1 MKSQVH
7 EFRKNNFKIV
17 SKYKIICLVLLA
29 MTTANTYS
37 QTNKTKKAEKEYD
50 KYAYIDAIKT
60 YEHLYAKGYKSPEML
75 LQLGNAYYF
84 NGDLE
89 KSAKWYGELYASN
102 EEQEPEFFF
111 RYSQSLRATKD
122 YTKADAM
129 MDKFNAKSGN
139 DSRAKIF
146 AKKRD
151 YLAEIKKNSGRYKI
165 ENAGINSKYSDYG
178 TAFYGDKVVFSS
190 SRDTGNFSKRIHTW
204 TGDYFTNL
212 YSSNMSADG
221 SLGGV
226 NKYGK
231 KMNTQFHE
239 STTAFSKDGKTVYF
253 TRNNYNNGKK
263 GSDANKVT
271 LLKIY
276 RATLTV
282 VKEKDTTWTNITE
295 LPFNSDSYQVAN
307 PALSNDG
314 KTLYFASD
322 MEGSLGLSDI
332 FKVAVNE
339 DGSFGTPVNLGP
351 EINTAGRETFPFVS
365 AKDELYFTS
374 DGHPGL
380 GGLDIFITKIPKEGP
395 FKEVLNVGEPANT
408 PKDDFAMIINTDT
421 KRGFLSSN
429 RDGGEGND
437 DIYKFLET
445 REIEFTCDQL
455 LVGIVTDIETKAIL
469 PNTKLTLFDEKFN
482 KIKETTSDAEGK
494 YDFGLVE
501 CSKKYY
507 VRAEL
512 KTYIT
517 KEVPVTIAKETGK
530 TELPIELETSVK
542 KAIVGDDL
550 GKLLDLK
557 IIYFDL
563 DKWNIRPD
571 AALELE
577 KVYAV
582 LEQNPTLKID
592 IRSHTDS
599 RATAAYNEKLSDRR
613 AKSTMAWLIKNG
625 ISSDRLTSKGYG
637 ESQLVNQCADGV
649 TCTPEEHQANRRSEF
664 IIVKM

>member
-1 MKSQVH
+1 MKSQVK

-17 SKYKIICLVLLA
+17 TKFKIIYLVLLA
-29 MTTANTYS
+29 MTSSYS
-37 QTNKTKKAEKEYD
+37 QTNKTKRAEKEYD

-60 YEHLYAKGYKSPEML
+60 YERLYEKGYKSPEML
-75 LQLGNAYYF
+75 LNLGNAYYF

-89 KSAKWYGELYASN
+89 KSAKWYGELYAAS
-102 EEQEPEFFF
+102 EEQEPEFYY

-122 YTKADAM
+122 YTKADTM

-139 DSRAKIF
+139 DSRAKLF
-146 AKKRD
+146 DKKRD

-190 SRDTGNFSKRIHTW
+190 ARDTGNFSKRIHTW
-204 TGDYFTNL
+204 TGEYFTNL
-212 YSSNMSADG
+212 YSTNMSTDG

-231 KMNTQFHE
+231 SLNTKFHE

-263 GSDANKVT
+263 GGDANKVT

-276 RATLTV
+276 RATQLIA
-282 VKEKDTTWTNITE
+282 KDTTWTNITE

-322 MEGSLGLSDI
+322 MPGSLGLSDI
-332 FKVAVNE
+332 FKVEVKD

-351 EINTAGRETFPFVS
+351 EINTPGRETFPFIS
-365 AKDELYFTS
+365 GKNELYFTS

-380 GGLDIFITKIPKEGP
+380 GGLDIFITRIPKDGEP

-445 REIEFTCDQL
+445 KEIEFTCEQL

-469 PNTKLTLFDEKFN
+469 PNTKLSLYDEKFT

-494 YDFGLVE
+494 YDFGPVD
-501 CSKKYY
+501 CGKKYY

-512 KTYIT
+512 DLYLT
-517 KEVPVTIAKETGK
+517 KEVPVTIAKEDGK
-530 TELPIELETSVK
+530 TELPIELQTSVR
-542 KAIVGDDL
+542 KAVVGDDL

-563 DKWNIRPD
+563 DKWNIRAD
-571 AALELE
+571 ATLELV
-577 KVYAV
+577 KVLAV
-582 LEQNPTLKID
+582 LEQHPSLKID
-592 IRSHTDS
+592 IRSHTDC

-613 AKSTMAWLIKNG
+613 AKSTMEWLIKSG
-625 ISSDRLTSKGYG
+625 ISRDRLTSKGYG
-637 ESQLVNQCADGV
+637 ESQLVNKCADGV
-649 TCTPEEHQANRRSEF
+649 DCTPEEHQANRRSEF
-664 IIVKM
+664 IITKM

>member
-1 MKSQVH
+1 MKTQEIQKS
-7 EFRKNNFKIV
+7 NFKIV
-17 SKYKIICLVLLA
+17 GNFRIVYLILLA
-29 MTTANTYS
+29 ITMANGYS
-37 QTNKTKKAEKEYD
+37 QTTKAKKADKEYD

-75 LQLGNAYYF
+75 EKLGNAYYF

-102 EEQEPEFFF
+102 EDQEPEFYY

-122 YTKADAM
+122 YAKADAM

-151 YLAEIKKNSGRYKI
+151 YLAEIKKNSGRYTI
-165 ENAGINSKYSDYG
+165 ENAGVNSKYSDYG

-190 SRDTGNFSKRIHTW
+190 ARDTGNFSKKIHTW
-204 TGDYFTNL
+204 TGEYFTNL
-212 YSSNMSADG
+212 YSSKMSADG

-231 KMNTQFHE
+231 KINSKFHE

-276 RATLTV
+276 RATLSV

-322 MEGSLGLSDI
+322 MEGTIGLSDI

-339 DGSFGTPVNLGP
+339 DGSFGTPENLGNV
-351 EINTAGRETFPFVS
+351 INTEGRETFPFVS
-365 AKDELYFTS
+365 LKDELYFAS

-408 PKDDFAMIINTDT
+408 SKDDFAMIINTDS

-437 DIYKFLET
+437 DIYKFIET
-445 REIEFTCDQL
+445 REIEFTCEQL
-455 LVGIVTDIETKAIL
+455 LVGIVTDAETGAIL
-469 PNTKLTLFDEKFN
+469 PNTKLTLYDEKFN
-482 KIKETTSDAEGK
+482 KLKETTSDAAGR
-494 YDFGLVE
+494 YDFGTVE
-501 CSKKYY
+501 CTKKYY

-512 KTYIT
+512 PLYTT
-517 KEVPVTIAKETGK
+517 KEVPVIIAKESGK
-530 TELPIELETSVK
+530 TELPIQLESSVK

-550 GKLLDLK
+550 GKILELK

-577 KVYAV
+577 KVLSV
-582 LEQNPTLKID
+582 LEQYPTMKID

-599 RATAAYNEKLSDRR
+599 RASFTYNEKLSDRR

-625 ISSDRLTSKGYG
+625 INMDRLSAKGYG
-637 ESQLVNQCADGV
+637 EKQLVNKCADGV
-649 TCTPEEHQANRRSEF
+649 ICSEAEHQANRRSEF
-664 IIVKM
+664 IIMKM

>member
-1 MKSQVH
+1 MKS
-7 EFRKNNFKIV
+7 
-17 SKYKIICLVLLA
+17 KIIYLVLLA
-29 MTTANTYS
+29 VTTANLYS
-37 QTNKTKKAEKEYD
+37 QTNKTKKAEQEYD

-60 YEHLYAKGYKSPEML
+60 YEHLYAKGYKSDEML
-75 LQLGNAYYF
+75 LKLGNAYYF

-89 KSAKWYGELYASN
+89 KAAKWYGELYAGN
-102 EEQEPEFFF
+102 EDQEPEFYY

-122 YTKADAM
+122 YVRADVM

-165 ENAGINSKYSDYG
+165 DNAGINSKYSDYG
-178 TAFYGDKVVFSS
+178 TAFYGNKVVFSS
-190 SRDTGNFSKRIHTW
+190 ARDTGNFSKKIHTW
-204 TGDYFTNL
+204 TGEYFTNL
-212 YSSNMSADG
+212 YSSDMSTDG

-226 NKYGK
+226 DKYGK
-231 KMNTQFHE
+231 KLNSKFHE

-253 TRNNYNNGKK
+253 TRNNYLDKRGYD
-263 GSDANKVT
+263 GNKVT

-276 RATLTV
+276 RATLV
-282 VKEKDTTWTNITE
+282 VDKDSTWTNITA
-295 LPFNSDSYQVAN
+295 LPFNSDSYQTAN

-351 EINTAGRETFPFVS
+351 EVNTAGRETFPFVS

-408 PKDDFAMIINTDT
+408 PKDDFALIINTDT
-421 KRGFLSSN
+421 KKGFLSSN
-429 RDGGEGND
+429 REGGEGSD
-437 DIYKFLET
+437 DIYKFIET
-445 REIEFTCDQL
+445 REIEFTCEQL
-455 LVGIVTDIETKAIL
+455 LVGIVTDAETKAIL
-469 PNTKLTLFDEKFN
+469 PKTKLTLFDAKFN
-482 KIKETTSDAEGK
+482 KLKETTSDAAGR
-494 YDFGLVE
+494 YDFGAVE
-501 CSKKYY
+501 CTKKYY
-507 VRAEL
+507 VRAEQPL
-512 KTYIT
+512 YIT
-517 KEVPVTIAKETGK
+517 KEVPVIIAKESGK
-530 TELPIELETSVK
+530 TELPIELENSIK
-542 KAIVGDDL
+542 KAVVGDDL
-550 GKLLDLK
+550 GKLLELK

-563 DKWNIRPD
+563 DKWNIRAD
-571 AALELE
+571 AAMELE
-577 KVYAV
+577 KVLSV
-582 LEQNPTLKID
+582 LEQYPTMRID

-613 AKSTMAWLIKNG
+613 AKSTMAWLVKNG
-625 ISSDRLTSKGYG
+625 ISKERLTAKGYG
-637 ESQLVNQCADGV
+637 EKQLVNKCADGV
-649 TCTPEEHQANRRSEF
+649 KCSEAEHQANRRSEF
-664 IIVKM
+664 IIMKM